1 MRWAA
6 WVVAAA
12 TVLAAGMGSAQA
24 PPAKLALVIG
34 NADYNGDARIDVSEA
49 GLAASEAAGFV
60 PDLRNP
66 LNDAADIRDALKGIG
81 FAVNYVENADGAT
94 MSTALA
100 NFGAKVAEAPTD
112 AQVVIYYA
120 GHAIQVDGAN
130 FLIPVG
136 AKLPAADFSRMP
148 STQAQTILGRVAVST
163 NEVLDQFR
171 EPSAPGVNLLILDS
185 CRNNPWERRMRGLS
199 RTAAQTRGMAD
210 LRANIART
218 IVAFAT
224 QPGDIAQD
232 GTGRNSPFA
241 GELKQSLAKP
251 GTVLE
256 MLDGV
261 GSAVQRATNSR
272 QTPWFQSASIGQ
284 VCLAACAPS
293 SSAALAASEDAMFG
307 AAQAFGS
314 PTLYRLYL
322 QAFPTGRFAAA
333 ARQGIVQ
340 AAASPISDATR
351 CSRFSVFGDINL
363 YFEADSARM
372 PAILSETVDLA
383 LARLLPQVRV
393 IQDFCGMP
401 KLLVTGHSDT
411 SATAD
416 VSMAL
421 SARRASAVRD
431 MLVAKGYPAA
441 DIVTEAKGETELAMP
456 TLDGVREPLN
466 RRVTVTLLK

>member
-1 MRWAA
+1 MRWVAG
-6 WVVAAA
+6 VAAA
-12 TVLAAGMGSAQA
+12 LVLAMGAGSAQA

-66 LNDAADIRDALKGIG
+66 LNDAADIRDALRGIG
-81 FAVNYVENADGAT
+81 FRVDYVQNADGAG

-224 QPGDIAQD
+224 QPGDVAQD
-232 GTGRNSPFA
+232 GSGRNSPYA
-241 GELKQSLAKP
+241 GVLKDWIKRPELS
-251 GTVLE
+251 VLQ

-261 GSAVQRATNSR
+261 GAEVSQRAQ
-272 QTPWFQSASIGQ
+272 QTPWFQSASIGESCLVRCIVRESAEAAELLRRVREAGRVADARTFVSRYPDSPNAEEVRGLMNEAPVRRYKYTAQ
-284 VCLAACAPS
+284 YAIVPDEDPPATLSGAKTFLMFYPRGEHALVPTAYPIIAEIMRQCGGTARFARVTGYDDTVLLPSRAIELSYRRAKLAADYLIEMGVPFGVVRVV
-293 SSAALAASEDAMFG
+293 AAGQSDPL
-307 AAQAFGS
+307 
-314 PTLYRLYL
+314 L
-322 QAFPTGRFAAA
+322 PTG
-333 ARQGIVQ
+333 Q
-340 AAASPISDATR
+340 
-351 CSRFSVFGDINL
+351 
-363 YFEADSARM
+363 
-372 PAILSETVDLA
+372 
-383 LARLLPQVRV
+383 
-393 IQDFCGMP
+393 
-401 KLLVTGHSDT
+401 
-411 SATAD
+411 D
-416 VSMAL
+416 VSEPQN
-421 SARRASAVRD
+421 RRAV
-431 MLVAKGYPAA
+431 V
-441 DIVTEAKGETELAMP
+441 DIVC
-456 TLDGVREPLN
+456 
-466 RRVTVTLLK
+466 